1 MTGLPAGE
9 WEKPSPPGWSVRN
22 DGAPSSDAK
31 GLPRDRRRGCAREER
46 HPEARQ
52 PIGSTLPRGGISVVM
67 SVPDTLEV
75 GQLVRVRGQ
84 QWVVSRL
91 DRSGQPEDQLAATP
105 PPGRPLVT
113 LNSVSDDDLG
123 EELPLVWEVEPGRE
137 VAPATQLPAVTDA
150 GWDDPQRLGA
160 FLDAVRWGTVASADT
175 RTLQSPF
182 RSGITIEEYQLE
194 PVARALAMPR
204 VNLLIADDV
213 GLGKTIEAGLV
224 VQELL
229 LRHRARRVLV
239 VCPAPLTLK
248 WREEMGEKFGLDFV
262 VLDAA
267 ALRELR
273 RTHGLEANPFTV
285 HPRAIIS
292 LPWLRTPRVQRLLDE
307 VLTPQTR
314 HPGFF
319 DLLIVDEAH
328 HCAPPAPARGR
339 GYAVD
344 SLQTRAVRR
353 LGEHSQHRLF
363 LSATPH
369 NGYSESWQA
378 LLAMLDPQR
387 FTRGVPPDEEVLK
400 QVMVRRLKSRVLDA
414 DGQPVFPARTHRAVE
429 VEYTEQEK
437 RIHGLLEAYAAR
449 RRRTPG
455 QAAVRANDLVTL
467 LLKKRLFSSPAAFAR
482 TLAAH
487 AASVNKPDRGAAA
500 DELPTWLD
508 EALAWDDEPDDIPE
522 EQDPQVPDT
531 PETAGVQVS
540 LDEHVSDLL
549 GRAAEIGAGADPRD
563 EDLLEQMLA
572 WADRHGE
579 HSDSKANALVAE
591 IDKIC
596 RSAGE
601 WNHQRVIVFTEY
613 RDTQRWLAEL
623 LASRGMGGERT
634 GLLYGGMDP
643 ARREHLKAA
652 FQADPQRD
660 KVRILLA
667 TDTAS
672 EGIDLQRHCHRV
684 IHYDI
689 PFNPN
694 RLEQRIG
701 RVDRRGQHHEV
712 EVLHFVGSGWQ
723 RAEVNSYDADLEF
736 LSRVAA
742 KVATERND
750 LGSVNPVLAHAV
762 ESRMLGRPVLVDPL
776 TVDASPSVT
785 ALRGEQDLREQA
797 RKLRLQLE
805 SSKDRL
811 HVGPP
816 NVRRVVDTAL
826 ELAGQPP
833 LADRGDGE
841 IDPPVLHAGWERT
854 VLGLADPLS
863 GTMRPLSFDQAIVG
877 DRDDVVLAHLEHPLV
892 AQSVRLLRSAVWGGR
907 TSLNR
912 VAAVRAVLPEQA
924 GIDGPLVA
932 VFSRLVVVGK
942 DGARLHEE
950 VVLTGRVIPSAG
962 GRSRRLELEQPRYA
976 DLREA
981 VEQSLEPDACRPAPA
996 EARSALAQQWDE
1008 LMPRLAEDVRV
1019 RASERLATMSRT
1031 LNSRAADETRRI
1043 HAVFDQL
1050 RVTLANALEGQG
1062 PTQLSLEDLE
1072 SLEVEER
1079 KQLDRDRKAWEDR
1092 LDSLDE
1098 ERERELAATEARY
1111 ADVRELVFPFA
1122 VALIVPAAEE
1132 TR

>member
-1 MTGLPAGE
+1 MS
-9 WEKPSPPGWSVRN
+9 SP
-22 DGAPSSDAK
+22 DA
-31 GLPRDRRRGCAREER
+31 
-46 HPEARQ
+46 
-52 PIGSTLPRGGISVVM
+52 
-67 SVPDTLEV
+67 LEV

-84 QWVVSRL
+84 QWVVSQL
-91 DRSGQPEDQLAATP
+91 DRSSQPEDQLAATTS
-105 PPGRPLVT
+105 PGRTLVT

-123 EELPLVWEVEPGRE
+123 EELTLVWEVEPGRE
-137 VAPATQLPAVTDA
+137 VVPATQLPAVTEI

-194 PVARALAMPR
+194 PVARALTMPR

-213 GLGKTIEAGLV
+213 GLGKTIEAGLI

-248 WREEMGEKFGLDFV
+248 WREEMAEKFGLDFV

-307 VLTPQTR
+307 VLTPETR
-314 HPGFF
+314 HPGFL

-328 HCAPPAPARGR
+328 HCAPPAPTRSR

-369 NGYSESWQA
+369 NGYSESWWA

-387 FTRGVPPDEEVLK
+387 FTPGTEPDEQMLK
-400 QVMVRRLKSRVLDA
+400 QVMVRRLKSNVLDVE
-414 DGQPVFPARTHRAVE
+414 GRPVFPARTHRAIE
-429 VEYTEQEK
+429 VAYTADER
-437 RIHGLLEAYAAR
+437 RIHNLLEAYADR

-455 QAAVRANDLVTL
+455 ATSVRANDLVTL

-482 TLAAH
+482 TLTTH
-487 AASVNKPDRGAAA
+487 ATSTNKASGSGGDA
-500 DELPTWLD
+500 ELPGWLN
-508 EALAWDDEPDDIPE
+508 EALGWNDEIEDVPE
-522 EQDPQVPDT
+522 EG
-531 PETAGVQVS
+531 PEASTAGSSSVQGS
-540 LDEHVSDLL
+540 LDEHLHDLVS
-549 GRAAEIGAGADPRD
+549 RAAQVGAGADPQD
-563 EDLLEQMLA
+563 ADLLEEMLA
-572 WADRHGE
+572 WAERHGE

-591 IDKIC
+591 LEAIC
-596 RSAGE
+596 RPGGE
-601 WNHQRVIVFTEY
+601 WNDERVIVFTEY
-613 RDTQRWLAEL
+613 RDTQRWLSEHL
-623 LASRGMGGERT
+623 TSCGLGGERT
-634 GLLYGGMDP
+634 GLLYGGMDT

-652 FQADPQRD
+652 FQADPRRD

-701 RVDRRGQHHEV
+701 RVDRRGQRHEV
-712 EVLHFVGSGWQ
+712 EVVHFVGAGWQ
-723 RAEVNSYDADLEF
+723 QAQVNSYEGDLEF
-736 LSRVAA
+736 LSRVAV
-742 KVATERND
+742 KVATERRD
-750 LGSVNPVLAHAV
+750 LGSVNPVLAQAI

-776 TVDASPSVT
+776 AVAPSPSAVS
-785 ALRGEQDLREQA
+785 LKGEHDLQEQA
-797 RKLRLQLE
+797 RRLRLQLE
-805 SSKDRL
+805 QSKERL
-811 HVGPP
+811 HIRPP

-833 LADRGDGE
+833 LLDHGNGE
-841 IDPPVLHAGWERT
+841 IAPPVLRAGWERT
-854 VLGLADPLS
+854 VLGLADPLN
-863 GTMRPLSFDQAIVG
+863 GVMRPLSFDPAIVG
-877 DRDDVVLAHLEHPLV
+877 DRDDVILAHLEHPLV
-892 AQSVRLLRSAVWGGR
+892 AQSVRLLRSAIWGGR

-912 VAAVRAVLPEQA
+912 VSAVRAVLPEQA
-924 GIDGPLVA
+924 RIDGLLVA
-932 VFSRLVVVGK
+932 VFSRLVVVGR
-942 DGARLHEE
+942 DGTRLHEE
-950 VVLTGRVIPSAG
+950 VVLTGREIPPS

-976 DLREA
+976 DLRDA
-981 VEQSLEPDACRPAPA
+981 VERALEPDACRPAPL
-996 EARSALAQQWDE
+996 EARSTLAGQWE
-1008 LMPRLAEDVRV
+1008 MLMPRLAEDVRV
-1019 RASERLATMSRT
+1019 RAAERLASMSKT
-1031 LNSRAADETRRI
+1031 LQSRAADETRRI

-1050 RVTLANALEGQG
+1050 RITLTDALEGPE
-1062 PTQLSLEDLE
+1062 PTQLSLDD
-1072 SLEVEER
+1072 LEVEER
-1079 KQLDRDRKAWEDR
+1079 RQLDHNRRAWEAR
-1092 LDSLDE
+1092 LASLDE
-1098 ERERELAATEARY
+1098 ERERELTATEARY
-1111 ADVRELVFPFA
+1111 GDVRELVFPFA
-1122 VALIVPAAEE
+1122 IALIVPEGEE
-1132 TR
+1132 CR

>member
-1 MTGLPAGE
+1 MP
-9 WEKPSPPGWSVRN
+9 
-22 DGAPSSDAK
+22 DA
-31 GLPRDRRRGCAREER
+31 
-46 HPEARQ
+46 
-52 PIGSTLPRGGISVVM
+52 
-67 SVPDTLEV
+67 LEV

-91 DRSGQPEDQLAATP
+91 DRSSQPEDQLAAAT
-105 PPGRPLVT
+105 PPGRTLVT

-123 EELPLVWEVEPGRE
+123 EELTLVWEVEPGRE
-137 VAPATQLPAVTDA
+137 VLPSTQLPAVTKT

-182 RSGITIEEYQLE
+182 RSGIAIEDYQLE

-248 WREEMGEKFGLDFV
+248 WREEMAEKFGLDFV
-262 VLDAA
+262 VLDAV

-307 VLTPQTR
+307 VLTPETR
-314 HPGFF
+314 HPGFV

-328 HCAPPAPARGR
+328 HCAPSAPARGR

-344 SLQTRAVRR
+344 SLQTKAVRR

-369 NGYSESWQA
+369 NGFSNSWQA

-387 FTRGVPPDEEVLK
+387 FTPGVPPDDKVLD
-400 QVMVRRLKSRVLDA
+400 QVMVRRLKSNVVDA
-414 DGQPVFPARTHRAVE
+414 EGNPVFPARTQHAIE
-429 VEYTEQEK
+429 VSYTDDERK
-437 RIHGLLEAYAAR
+437 IHGLLEAYAGR
-449 RRRTPG
+449 RRRAPG
-455 QAAVRANDLVTL
+455 ATAVRANDLVTL

-487 AASVNKPDRGAAA
+487 AATANKPGGGQDA
-500 DELPTWLD
+500 DLPVWLD
-508 EALAWDDEPDDIPE
+508 EALGWDDEIEDLPE
-522 EQDPQVPDT
+522 EEGPAQSDT
-531 PETAGVQVS
+531 LDLIGGQGS
-540 LDEHVSDLL
+540 LDEHLHDLVGL
-549 GRAAEIGAGADPRD
+549 AADVGAGADLQD
-563 EDLLEQMLA
+563 ADLLGEMLA
-572 WADRHGE
+572 WSERHGDR
-579 HSDSKANALVAE
+579 SDSKANALVVE
-591 IDKIC
+591 LESIC
-596 RSAGE
+596 RPDGE
-601 WNHQRVIVFTEY
+601 WNRQRVIVFTEY
-613 RDTQRWLAEL
+613 RDTQRWLSEL
-623 LASRGMGGERT
+623 LASRGLGGERT
-634 GLLYGGMDP
+634 GLLYGGMDT
-643 ARREHLKAA
+643 ARRERLKAA
-652 FQADPQRD
+652 FQADPDRD

-701 RVDRRGQHHEV
+701 RVDRRGQRHEV
-712 EVLHFVGSGWQ
+712 EVTHFVGADWEQ
-723 RAEVNSYDADLEF
+723 AEANSYEADLEF
-736 LSRVAA
+736 LSRVAV
-742 KVATERND
+742 KVATERKD
-750 LGSVNPVLAHAV
+750 LGSVNPVLAHAI

-776 TVDASPSVT
+776 TVAPKQSVV
-785 ALRGEQDLREQA
+785 ALKGEQDLREQVS
-797 RKLRLQLE
+797 RLRLQLE
-805 SSKDRL
+805 QSKERL
-811 HVGPP
+811 HVRPD

-826 ELAGQPP
+826 ELADQPP
-833 LADRGDGE
+833 LTDRANGE
-841 IDPPVLHAGWERT
+841 VDPPVLRAGWERT

-863 GTMRPLSFDQAIVG
+863 GVMRPLAFDQAIVG

-892 AQSVRLLRSAVWGGR
+892 AQGVRLLRSAVWGGR

-912 VAAVRAVLPEQA
+912 VAAVRATLPAEA
-924 GIDGPLVA
+924 GIDGQLVA

-942 DGARLHEE
+942 DGTRLHEE
-950 VVLTGRVIPSAG
+950 VVLTGREIPAA

-976 DLREA
+976 SLRDA
-981 VEQSLEPDACRPAPA
+981 VERGLEPDACREAPE
-996 EARSALAQQWDE
+996 EARLALAEQWQE
-1008 LMPRLAEDVRV
+1008 LMPLLAQDVRV
-1019 RASERLATMSRT
+1019 RAAERLATMSRT
-1031 LNSRAADETRRI
+1031 LRNRAADETRRI

-1050 RVTLANALEGQG
+1050 RVTLANALDGHG
-1062 PTQLSLEDLE
+1062 PTQLTLDDLE

-1079 KQLDRDRKAWEDR
+1079 KQIDRDRSAWEDR
-1092 LDSLDE
+1092 LATLDE
-1098 ERERELAATEARY
+1098 EREQELAATEARY
-1111 ADVRELVFPFA
+1111 SNVRELVFPFA
-1122 VALIVPAAEE
+1122 VALLVPAAEE
-1132 TR
+1132 AR

>member
-1 MTGLPAGE
+1 M
-9 WEKPSPPGWSVRN
+9 
-22 DGAPSSDAK
+22 
-31 GLPRDRRRGCAREER
+31 
-46 HPEARQ
+46 
-52 PIGSTLPRGGISVVM
+52 SVVM
-67 SVPDTLEV
+67 PAPDALEV

-84 QWVVSRL
+84 QWVVSQL
-91 DRSGQPEDQLAATP
+91 DHSHQPEDELAAST
-105 PPGRPLVT
+105 PPGRTLVT

-123 EELPLVWEVEPGRE
+123 EELTLVWEVEPGRE
-137 VAPATQLPAVTDA
+137 VVPTTQLPTVTET
-150 GWDDPQRLGA
+150 GWDEPQRLGA

-248 WREEMGEKFGLDFV
+248 WREEMAEKFGLDFV
-262 VLDAA
+262 ALDAP

-285 HPRAIIS
+285 HPRVIIS

-307 VLTPQTR
+307 VLTPETR

-387 FTRGVPPDEEVLK
+387 FTRGVPPDEDMLR
-400 QVMVRRLKSRVLDA
+400 QVMIRRLKSKVLAA
-414 DGQPVFPARTHRAVE
+414 DGQRVFPARTHRVVE
-429 VEYTEQEK
+429 VEYTESERQ
-437 RIHGLLEAYAAR
+437 IHSLLETYAGR
-449 RRRTPG
+449 RRRSPG
-455 QAAVRANDLVTL
+455 QVAVRANDLVTL

-487 AASVNKPDRGAAA
+487 AASVNKPGNGTATA
-500 DELPTWLD
+500 ELPTWLD
-508 EALAWDDEPDDIPE
+508 EALGWDDEIEDMPE
-522 EQDPQVPDT
+522 EHANVSTEAVESNGVDSLDDHVHDLVSRA
-531 PETAGVQVS
+531 AGV
-540 LDEHVSDLL
+540 
-549 GRAAEIGAGADPRD
+549 GAGADPQD
-563 EDLLEQMLA
+563 ADLLEEMLA
-572 WADRHGE
+572 WVDRHGE
-579 HSDSKANALVAE
+579 HSDSKANALFTE
-591 IDKIC
+591 LEKIC
-596 RSAGE
+596 RPDGE
-601 WNHQRVIVFTEY
+601 WNLERVIVFTEY

-623 LASRGMGGERT
+623 LAARGLGGERL

-652 FQADPQRD
+652 FQADPARD
-660 KVRILLA
+660 RVRILLA

-701 RVDRRGQHHEV
+701 RVDRRGQRHEV
-712 EVLHFVGSGWQ
+712 EGVHFVGAGWQ
-723 RAEVNSYDADLEF
+723 QAKANSYEADLEF
-736 LSRVAA
+736 LSRVAV
-742 KVATERND
+742 KVATERKD

-776 TVDASPSVT
+776 AVVPST
-785 ALRGEQDLREQA
+785 SAIALKGEQDLREQA

-805 SSKDRL
+805 QSKERL
-811 HVGPP
+811 HVGPA
-816 NVRRVVDTAL
+816 NVRRVVNTAL
-826 ELAGQPP
+826 ELADQPP
-833 LADRGDGE
+833 LADRGNGE

-863 GTMRPLSFDQAIVG
+863 GVMRPLSFDQAVVG
-877 DRDDVVLAHLEHPLV
+877 DRDDIVLAHLEHPLV
-892 AQSVRLLRSAVWGGR
+892 AQGVRLLRSAIWGGR

-912 VAAVRAVLPEQA
+912 VSAVRATLPAKA
-924 GIDGPLVA
+924 GIEDLLVA
-932 VFSRLVVVGK
+932 VFSRLVVVGR
-942 DGARLHEE
+942 DGTRLHEE
-950 VVLTGRVIPSAG
+950 VVLTGREIPAS

-976 DLREA
+976 ELRDA
-981 VEQSLEPDACRPAPA
+981 VERALEPDACRPAPQ
-996 EARSALAQQWDE
+996 EAKSALAGQWEE
-1008 LMPRLAEDVRV
+1008 LVPRLAEDVRV
-1019 RASERLATMSRT
+1019 RAAERLASMSRT
-1031 LNSRAADETRRI
+1031 LQNRAKDETRRI
-1043 HAVFDQL
+1043 QAIFDQL
-1050 RVTLANALEGQG
+1050 HVTLSNALEGPG

-1072 SLEVEER
+1072 GEER
-1079 KQLDRDRKAWEDR
+1079 KQLDRDRRAWEER
-1092 LDSLDE
+1092 LASLDE
-1098 ERERELAATEARY
+1098 EREQELTATEARY
-1111 ADVRELVFPFA
+1111 ANVRELVFPFA
-1122 VALIVPAAEE
+1122 VALVVPDAEE
-1132 TR
+1132 AR

>member
-1 MTGLPAGE
+1 M
-9 WEKPSPPGWSVRN
+9 
-22 DGAPSSDAK
+22 
-31 GLPRDRRRGCAREER
+31 
-46 HPEARQ
+46 
-52 PIGSTLPRGGISVVM
+52 VM
-67 SVPDTLEV
+67 SAPDALEV

-84 QWVVSRL
+84 QWVVSQL
-91 DRSGQPEDQLAATP
+91 HRSLQPEDQLAAAT
-105 PPGRPLVT
+105 PPGRTLVT

-123 EELPLVWEVEPGRE
+123 EELTLVWEVEPGRE
-137 VAPATQLPAVTDA
+137 VVPATQLPAVTET

-248 WREEMGEKFGLDFV
+248 WREEMAEKFGLDFV
-262 VLDAA
+262 VLDAP

-273 RTHGLEANPFTV
+273 RTHGLEANPFSV
-285 HPRAIIS
+285 HPRVIIS

-307 VLTPQTR
+307 VLTPETR

-387 FTRGVPPDEEVLK
+387 FTRGVPPDEDMLA
-400 QVMVRRLKSRVLDA
+400 QVMVRRLKSKVLDA

-429 VEYTEQEK
+429 VKYTEQE
-437 RIHGLLEAYAAR
+437 RQIHDLLEAYAGR

-455 QAAVRANDLVTL
+455 QVAVRANDLVTL

-487 AASVNKPDRGAAA
+487 AASVNKPGGSAATA
-500 DELPTWLD
+500 ELPAWLD
-508 EALAWDDEPDDIPE
+508 EALGWDDEIE
-522 EQDPQVPDT
+522 DT
-531 PETAGVQVS
+531 PEEHEPASPDAPGPAGVQGS
-540 LDEHVSDLL
+540 LDEHVHDLV
-549 GRAAEIGAGADPRD
+549 GRAAEVGAGADPQD
-563 EDLLEQMLA
+563 ADLLEELLA
-572 WADRHGE
+572 WANRHGE

-591 IDKIC
+591 LETIC
-596 RSAGE
+596 RPGGE
-601 WNHQRVIVFTEY
+601 WNDERVIVFTEY

-623 LASRGMGGERT
+623 LASRGLGGEHM
-634 GLLYGGMDP
+634 GLLYGGMDT

-667 TDTAS
+667 TDAAS

-701 RVDRRGQHHEV
+701 RVDRRGQCHEV
-712 EVLHFVGSGWQ
+712 EVVHFVGTGWQ
-723 RAEVNSYDADLEF
+723 RAEANSYEADLEF
-736 LSRVAA
+736 LSRVAV
-742 KVATERND
+742 KVATERED

-776 TVDASPSVT
+776 AVAPSSSVV
-785 ALRGEQDLREQA
+785 ALKGEQDLREQA

-805 SSKDRL
+805 HSKERL
-811 HVGPP
+811 HVGPA

-826 ELAGQPP
+826 ELAAQPP
-833 LADRGDGE
+833 LADRGNGE

-863 GTMRPLSFDQAIVG
+863 GVMRPLSFDQAVVG
-877 DRDDVVLAHLEHPLV
+877 DRDDIVLAHLEHPLV
-892 AQSVRLLRSAVWGGR
+892 AQGVRLLRSAIWGGR

-912 VAAVRAVLPEQA
+912 VSAVRAALPTKA
-924 GIDGPLVA
+924 GIEGLLVA
-932 VFSRLVVVGK
+932 VFSRLVVVGR

-950 VVLTGRVIPSAG
+950 VVLTGREIPDS

-976 DLREA
+976 DLRDA
-981 VEQSLEPDACRPAPA
+981 VERALEPDACHPAPP
-996 EARSALAQQWDE
+996 EARSALAGQWED

-1019 RASERLATMSRT
+1019 RAAERLATMSRT
-1031 LNSRAADETRRI
+1031 LQNRATDEARRI
-1043 HAVFDQL
+1043 QAVFDQL
-1050 RVTLANALEGQG
+1050 QVTLSNALEGPG

-1072 SLEVEER
+1072 SEER

-1092 LDSLDE
+1092 LASLDE
-1098 ERERELAATEARY
+1098 ERERELTATKARY
-1111 ADVRELVFPFA
+1111 GDVRELVFPFA
-1122 VALIVPAAEE
+1122 VALIVPKAEE
-1132 TR
+1132 AR